1 MASGRYELM
10 MREALNTGD
19 AARIIKVAKDIAAKY
34 KNEEKKKKAMANFD
48 KLETNF
54 KKDPKIYEASIKK
67 VRRTFTKPVGVT
79 KLLEIKTPTGVKNT
93 NVTPEELAAAN
104 RINEEEAK
112 AIARRKEKAVL
123 ESPAGVELKALQ
135 TEFTSNPAWTTKDLS
150 AFLVRLNKLEDKF
163 SDPVLQ
169 APYEALK
176 DEVFTKTLSTKPV
189 DENALALQEYAANA
203 ANAAKKK
210 EETDAIAAAAAA
222 LATLKQE
229 EPERELT
236 NSIEEVQAPGLN
248 VKNLTSKLQVIANA
262 QAKEQGFESKEHET
276 AEEELLKRIKE
287 EIQTAP
293 NPNWVGL
300 NRRLVKLARRV
311 RGTPLE
317 ENYDALKD
325 AVLEKLIDV
334 KKPGR
339 TVFRTPEERES
350 LIATRTAGF
359 KTPDAQ
365 KQAIAALKTLETRI
379 NEYTGP
385 WSELLEP
392 VIQQGPDFR
401 GTELETRYNELKEY
415 VVDKV
420 LAEKEELKQQKK
432 TTAAEEED
440 LREQLLSINRI
451 RKAEER
457 LQESPTPTDES
468 ELFGHAEAPVT
479 TNANMNALFTSPYNA
494 KLKELAKARRNPTP
508 TRRIG
513 EVARGLSPANLVGK
527 NLPVIT
533 AAIGAATKQPN
544 VSVEGE
550 GVKRLVVPGEA
561 EETSELNTGFQ
572 QLLRQQ
578 QEQGPDYSKEEEEP
592 EFTTLEPDEE
602 DEELR
607 AKAEEEFY
615 RRKAAEDQSATLAEA
630 VNMFVPNEADK
641 AKVGLRLPAV
651 FAVKSFKVPEATV
664 LAKFKEAAF
673 STKSTLVKKLLK
685 SGTFYPNL
693 YANILLETLD
703 LEELNDQLK
712 EEAATVKAEE
722 RARVLAVQKTERA
735 RISAEKKAARATV
748 SKKGGSRQYRR
759 YTHKQRR

>member
-10 MREALNTGD
+10 MREALKSGD
-19 AARIIKVAKDIAAKY
+19 TARIIKVAKDIASKR
-34 KNEEKKKKAMANFD
+34 KDPLKKKSNLDFFT
-48 KLETNF
+48 KLGEDVRKN
-54 KKDPKIYEASIKK
+54 PKLYEASIKK
-67 VRRTFTKPVGVT
+67 FRTIDKPS
-79 KLLEIKTPTGVKNT
+79 GVKNT
-93 NVTPEELAAAN
+93 NVTSEELKAAN
-104 RINEEEAK
+104 RINQEEAN
-112 AIARRKEKAVL
+112 AIAKRKAALGKAAL

-135 TEFTSNPAWTTKDLS
+135 TEFTSNPAWTMKDLS

-169 APYEALK
+169 APYEVLK
-176 DEVFTKTLSTKPV
+176 DEVFAKTLAPVV
-189 DENALALQEYAANA
+189 DENALALQEYAT
-203 ANAAKKK
+203 NAAKAAKEK
-210 EETDAIAAAAAA
+210 EETEAIAAAAAA

-229 EPERELT
+229 ETERELT
-236 NSIEEVQAPGLN
+236 NSMEEEVQAPGLN

-293 NPNWVGL
+293 NPNWASM
-300 NRRLVKLARRV
+300 NARLVKLARGV
-311 RGTPLE
+311 RDTPLE
-317 ENYDALKD
+317 EEYDNLKQV
-325 AVLEKLIDV
+325 VLEKLIDA

-339 TVFRTPEERES
+339 TVFRTPEERDT

-359 KTPDAQ
+359 KTSVERE
-365 KQAIAALKTLETRI
+365 QAIAALKALETRI
-379 NEYTGP
+379 NTYEGP

-420 LAEKEELKQQKK
+420 LAEKETATQQKK
-432 TTAAEEED
+432 TTAAEEEV
-440 LREQLLSINRI
+440 LRERLLSINRI

-468 ELFGHAEAPVT
+468 EMFGHAEAPVA
-479 TNANMNALFTSPYNA
+479 TNANMNALFTSLKEQSYIA
-494 KLKELAKARRNPTP
+494 KFKELANARRNPTP

-513 EVARGLSPANLVGK
+513 DVARGLSPANLVGK
-527 NLPVIT
+527 NLPVMT
-533 AAIGAATKQPN
+533 AAVGAATKQPN

-550 GVKRLVVPGEA
+550 GAKRLIVPGEA
-561 EETSELNTGFQ
+561 DTAEETPVLNTGFQ
-572 QLLRQQ
+572 ELLGQ
-578 QEQGPDYSKEEEEP
+578 QESLGSFKQSEEEP
-592 EFTTLEPDEE
+592 EFTTLKPDEE

-607 AKAEEEFY
+607 AKAEEAFFT
-615 RRKAAEDQSATLAEA
+615 RKQAEDQSTTLAEA

-664 LAKFKEAAF
+664 LAKFKEAAVP
-673 STKSTLVKKLLK
+673 TKMALVKKLIK
-685 SGTFYPNL
+685 TGNFFPNL
-693 YANILLETLD
+693 YANLLLETLD

-712 EEAATVKAEE
+712 AEAAAAKATE
-722 RARVLAVQKTERA
+722 RARVLAEQKTERA
-735 RISAEKKAARATV
+735 KVLAERKAARAT
-748 SKKGGSRQYRR
+748 KKGGSRQYRR
-759 YTHKQRR
+759 YTHKQR